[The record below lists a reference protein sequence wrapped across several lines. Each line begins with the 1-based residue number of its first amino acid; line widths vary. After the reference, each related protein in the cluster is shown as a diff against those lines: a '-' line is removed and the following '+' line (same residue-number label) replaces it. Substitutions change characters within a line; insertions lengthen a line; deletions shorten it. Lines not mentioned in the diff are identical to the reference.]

1 MNQTNQT
8 QLPNQIQT
16 TITQLVMW
24 KVHVAHDREHGY
36 HDNLHSTKVA
46 QFYPQVSDFIAS

>member
-36 HDNLHSTKVA
+36 HDNLHSTEVA